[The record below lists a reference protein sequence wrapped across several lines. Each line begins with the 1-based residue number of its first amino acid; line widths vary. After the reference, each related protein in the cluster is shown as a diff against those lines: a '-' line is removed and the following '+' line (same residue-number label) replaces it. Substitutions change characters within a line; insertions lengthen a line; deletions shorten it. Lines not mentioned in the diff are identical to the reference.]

1 MRGEQDNRQN
11 GTEGE
16 ENSNNIAAEITAIT
30 KNQQSC
36 HIAQDGE
43 EAENGRIWRPMVQLA
58 AEWVV
63 VDLIKSEKAH
73 GGVVGFGDPYSCV

>member
-1 MRGEQDNRQN
+1 M
-11 GTEGE
+11 EGE
-16 ENSNNIAAEITAIT
+16 ANTNNIAVETTAIT

-43 EAENGRIWRPMVQLA
+43 RAKNGRIWRPTVQAA

-73 GGVVGFGDPYSCV
+73 GGVVGFGDPYSRV